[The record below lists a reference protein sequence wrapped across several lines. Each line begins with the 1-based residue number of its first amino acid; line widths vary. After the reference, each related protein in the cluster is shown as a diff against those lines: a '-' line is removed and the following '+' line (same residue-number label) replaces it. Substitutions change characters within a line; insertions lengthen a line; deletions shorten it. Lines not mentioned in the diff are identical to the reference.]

1 MGRKRLFT
9 DGYRIC
15 SKCGSEESD
24 EHPFPPTGNQCKSC
38 LQDYNTTYIRTKRGH
53 KPRSEKL
60 SAEQRHQNKL
70 ESGRRWHEKAR
81 QGKQAKTL
89 TAEEQEQLRIKRLLA
104 EAEEYRDY
112 K

>member
-1 MGRKRLFT
+1 MGRKKLFR

-15 SKCGSEESD
+15 SKCNTEESD
-24 EHPFPPTGNQCKSC
+24 DCPFPPTGNQCKSC
-38 LQDYNTTYIRTKRGH
+38 LQDYNTTYIRNKRGQ
-53 KPRSEKL
+53 KPRSEKM

-70 ESGRRWHEKAR
+70 ESTRRWHKKAK
-81 QGKQAKTL
+81 QGKAL
-89 TAEEQEQLRIKRLLA
+89 SAEEQEQLRIKRLLA